1 MYWLLSVYYLQ
12 CFGYLI
18 QSYVRRVGN
27 YVTLRLVNMQQNRN
41 RVVNERSEGGIV
53 MRYLKKTCAVTLSAA
68 MVLGLAATAG
78 NVSYAATNV
87 EKEETVYVNLDSDG
101 TVDDVTVSNWLKN
114 VTGTGDVQD
123 ISNLKDIKNVKGDE
137 TFTQN
142 GDKLTWKANDADIY
156 YQGTTDEK
164 PPVNVKISYQLDGKD
179 IKAED
184 LAGKSGKLKMTIQY
198 ENNSTF
204 EDEVDGKNVK
214 MNTPFL
220 MASAVILPVDT
231 FSEVTV
237 SQGKLVSEGSNQIL
251 VAYGMPGLA
260 DSLNLT
266 DDMKDEMNEK
276 LGDTVTVEA
285 TVKDF
290 SMDSIYTVASSSEF
304 SDIDL
309 DDDSDMN
316 DLEDA
321 VNDLADA
328 TDELIS
334 GSSDLSDGLTTLKD
348 NFKTYASGVGD
359 VSKGA
364 SDLSTGAGKL
374 AKGIKQYTNGVTTL
388 TNGAGQ
394 YVSGANQLASGVTQY
409 ISGEKVLDD
418 GISKLYN
425 SAKDFPAKY
434 SDFDAGLNDYVNGVN
449 SIPTTISKKV
459 GDITDGYETAVGAA
473 DTAKAVAAA
482 KKAADDAIDA
492 TSLDDNAKDALKA
505 EIEKALTTAAVT
517 QRAYDKGV
525 TEAVTANVKSKGMSD
540 LNSKFA
546 ELAEGGNDL
555 VTNSAT
561 IKAGIAAVGSGAK
574 DLYDGVK
581 QLSSANDTLLK
592 GATTLSKSGLSLTDG
607 IKTLTGSTK
616 TLTSSA
622 NQLSNGASKLSKGAS
637 KLDSATKEVSSG
649 VNKLQDGSVTLL
661 DGMNQFKNEGTGKL
675 QNEYNSKIKT
685 VMDRFKAIT
694 KDADDYKSF
703 SGIADGMD
711 GSVKFIFQTAE
722 IKSDDK

>member
-1 MYWLLSVYYLQ
+1 
-12 CFGYLI
+12 
-18 QSYVRRVGN
+18 
-27 YVTLRLVNMQQNRN
+27 
-41 RVVNERSEGGIV
+41 

-68 MVLGLAATAG
+68 MVLGLAATVG
-78 NVSYAATNV
+78 DVSYAATNV

-123 ISNLKDIKNVKGDE
+123 VSNLKDIKNVKGDE

-142 GDKLTWKANDADIY
+142 GDKLIWKANNADIY

-179 IKAED
+179 IKSEE

-251 VAYGMPGLA
+251 IAYGMPGLA

-309 DDDSDMN
+309 DDDSDIN

-374 AKGIKQYTNGVTTL
+374 AKGIKQYTNGVTAL

-394 YVSGANQLASGVTQY
+394 YVSGANQLASGVTKY
-409 ISGEKVLDD
+409 VSGEKLIDD

-425 SAKDFPAKY
+425 NAKDFPAKY
-434 SDFDAGLNDYVNGVN
+434 SEFDAGLNDYVNEVN
-449 SIPTTISKKV
+449 SIPTKISEKV
-459 GDITDGYETAVGAA
+459 GDITDGYEQAVGGADTTTAVE
-473 DTAKAVAAA
+473 AA
-482 KKAADDAIDA
+482 KKVMAATIDA
-492 TSLDDNAKDALKA
+492 TSLDDDVKNALK
-505 EIEKALTTAAVT
+505 EDIESALKTAAET

-525 TEAVTANVKSKGMSD
+525 TEKVTANVESKGMSD
-540 LNSKFA
+540 LNSQFA
-546 ELAEGGNDL
+546 ELAKGGNDL

-561 IKAGIAAVGSGAK
+561 IKAGIAAVGNGAK

-581 QLSSANDTLLK
+581 QLSSANDTLLQ

-622 NQLSNGASKLSKGAS
+622 NQLSNGASKLSNGAS
-637 KLDSATKEVSSG
+637 KLDSATKEVSNG
-649 VNKLQDGSVTLL
+649 VNKLQDGSATLL

-675 QNEYNSKIKT
+675 QNEYNNKIKT

-694 KDADDYKSF
+694 KDADEYKSF
-703 SGIADGMD
+703 SGIADDMD

>member
-1 MYWLLSVYYLQ
+1 
-12 CFGYLI
+12 
-18 QSYVRRVGN
+18 
-27 YVTLRLVNMQQNRN
+27 
-41 RVVNERSEGGIV
+41 

-68 MVLGLAATAG
+68 MVLSLAATAG

-101 TVDDVTVSNWLKN
+101 TVDEVTVSNWLKN

-123 ISNLKDIKNVKGDE
+123 VSNLKDIKNVKGDE
-137 TFTQN
+137 KFTQS
-142 GDKLTWKANDADIY
+142 GDKLTWKADNADIY

-394 YVSGANQLASGVTQY
+394 YVAGANQLASGVTQY
-409 ISGEKVLDD
+409 VSGEKLIDD

-425 SAKDFPAKY
+425 SAKDFPAQY
-434 SDFDAGLNDYVNGVN
+434 NEFHAGLSAYVDAVNGIPATIKTEMPTMLTPIVS
-449 SIPTTISKKV
+449 SI
-459 GDITDGYETAVGAA
+459 AGASTSDA
-473 DTAKAVAAA
+473 EAAA
-482 KKAADDAIDA
+482 KSKMSAAIEAINNTTLSDTDKETLKTAVNDAMA
-492 TSLDDNAKDALKA
+492 A
-505 EIEKALTTAAVT
+505 ALTAGLAKQKQTDTLAAKNAAGSIDTSALET
-517 QRAYDKGV
+517 Q
-525 TEAVTANVKSKGMSD
+525 
-540 LNSKFA
+540 FA
-546 ELAEGGNDL
+546 ALEKNGNAL
-555 VTNSAT
+555 VTNSGK
-561 IKAGIAAVGSGAK
+561 IKAGVAAVGSGAK
-574 DLYDGVK
+574 DLYDGIK
-581 QLSSANDTLLK
+581 QLSSANDSLLT
-592 GATTLSKSGLSLTDG
+592 GAATLSKSGLSLTDG

-622 NQLSNGASKLSKGAS
+622 NQLSNGAAKLSKGAS
-637 KLDSATKEVSSG
+637 KLDGATKEVSSG

-675 QNEYNSKIKT
+675 QDEYNSKIKT

-694 KDADDYKSF
+694 KDADEYKSF
-703 SGIADGMD
+703 SGIADDMD